1 MLTSI
6 NSATLLSE
14 SRQAPHRKCES
25 AIPWTGIMRNYA
37 ALNVVILALLAHLL
51 LGYN

>member
-14 SRQAPHRKCES
+14 SRQAPYRKSES
-25 AIPWTGIMRNYA
+25 EIVWAGIRCCWNKRSHA
-37 ALNVVILALLAHLL
+37 DRLR
-51 LGYN
+51 